1 MTGLS
6 TVPPVEALAILAL
19 ALPVLLLIGW
29 GRRKP
34 TTRARWATR
43 RDLRPLAVPAPVPGR
58 ITLGTAGRQ
67 LLAAEPQHSLI
78 VFGPTGSGK
87 TLSVVEPALLEWPGP
102 AVVTTVKAGVLA
114 HTAGHRSAIGPVYV
128 YDPTG
133 STGRACS
140 TWTPLIGCGTWTGAS
155 QMAGWLVAAAGEAGN
170 GDHARFWT
178 PLARK
183 LLAPLLFAA
192 GASSGSMA
200 DVVRWVDTKDTVE
213 VKDILHRQG
222 INEAINAFT
231 ASCGRPTETG
241 GSVYATAETILDVYT
256 DPQVAASAESC
267 EITPAGL
274 LDTAGT
280 LYLVAPAHA
289 QDRLR
294 PLFEALVMS
303 VVREA
308 QDRAQAGKTVTPG
321 LLLLLDEAGNTAP
334 LRDLPGI
341 ASTGREQGIQTISVW
356 QDLAQV
362 TDRYGRQATTVV
374 NNHRGKLALAGIAD
388 LGTLDYLS
396 RLLGDTEVDRTSV
409 THQAGG
415 GQSRSTSTQQQRL
428 APADQLRQLPIGQ
441 GLLVYGSTPA
451 ARLTLRRADRG
462 TLAAAWSAT
471 QVRGDSQ
478 QVHEPVDV

>member
-1 MTGLS
+1 MLQTLPSGLAVLVLTV
-6 TVPPVEALAILAL
+6 TVPALAAM
-19 ALPVLLLIGW
+19 AW
-29 GRRKP
+29 WSRRTP
-34 TTRARWATR
+34 GSQARWATR
-43 RDLRPLAVPAPVPGR
+43 RDLRPLAVLAPMPGR
-58 ITLGTAGRQ
+58 MTLGMSGRQ

-102 AVVTTVKAGVLA
+102 AVITTVKAGVLE
-114 HTAGHRSAIGPVYV
+114 HTEGHRSTIGPVFV

-133 STGRACS
+133 STGRPCS
-140 TWTPLIGCGTWTGAS
+140 TWTPLIGCATWTGAS
-155 QMAGWLVAAAGEAGN
+155 QMAGWLVAAAAATSAN
-170 GDHARFWT
+170 GDHERFWT

-192 GASSGSMA
+192 GASSGSIA
-200 DVVRWVDTKDTVE
+200 DVVRWVDTKEVRE
-213 VKDILHRQG
+213 VKDVLLRQG
-222 INEAINAFT
+222 VEEAINAFT

-256 DPQVAASAESC
+256 DPEVAASASSC
-267 EITPAGL
+267 EVTPAGL
-274 LDTAGT
+274 LDSNGT

-308 QDRAQAGKTVTPG
+308 QNRAQAGRPVSPG

-334 LRDLPGI
+334 LRDLPTI
-341 ASTGREQGIQTISVW
+341 AATGREQGIQVVSCW
-356 QDLAQV
+356 QDMAQV
-362 TDRYGRQATTVV
+362 TDRYGRQANTVA
-374 NNHRGKLALAGIAD
+374 NNHRGRLALAGIAD

-396 RLLGDTEVDRTSV
+396 RLLGDTDVDRTSV

-415 GQSRSTSTQQQRL
+415 GHSTSTTTQQQRL
-428 APADQLRQLPIGQ
+428 APADTLRQLPIGR
-441 GLLVYGSTPA
+441 GVLVYGSIPA

-462 TLAAAWSAT
+462 TLAGKYGMTAA
-471 QVRGDSQ
+471 D
-478 QVHEPVDV
+478 